1 MDNTNNKLGW
11 GHWAFYRHV
20 VEVMDGK
27 IEFQVTPREAMI
39 TALILDMFYR
49 SAKEKREVRVEEI
62 VPGEIGS

>member
-1 MDNTNNKLGW
+1 
-11 GHWAFYRHV
+11 
-20 VEVMDGK
+20 MDGK